1 MRKSLIFSA
10 TLLVAGYNS
19 WAQEGLA
26 TLQDTIRFYKAT
38 ARPIEIFN
46 TPAVDYAPSISADG
60 KTMIIESNKEGRY
73 KLYESKLVNGQWSKP
88 EDIPSINDYGD
99 TTDLIGGPS
108 LSFDGNYLF
117 FFASFREGIGSEDIY
132 FSERKGNQW
141 SAPKNLGKPVN
152 STGYEGFPSISA
164 DGNTLYFVRQNF
176 TGPSDPELVK
186 IWGNSACYSI
196 YGSRKNPVTKEW
208 GEPFKLPFPIN
219 QDCEKAPRILSDDR
233 TLIFASNRLGG
244 YGDYDLYQTFLSD
257 IGDWTQ
263 PISLE
268 FVNTATSDQFA
279 SISAQ
284 GDKMYYVQ
292 DSKDIY
298 SVEIPPHLR
307 QFKNN
312 VIQGFITNGA
322 TGAGVEAEIIVRDA
336 FTSKEIMNMKN
347 NPNDG
352 RYTVVLAVGNNYNI
366 EVRKE
371 GFTSRSFFFDLSS
384 ESDYK
389 ELDRDILLYSSAKLN
404 LNLYDIDIF
413 EPISANIKV
422 KAQGATNFL
431 INTENDATGKITLD
445 VPLGNKYEVFIDKEN
460 FESQFF
466 IFDVAGLVV
475 YPDFER
481 DVEMTPIKRQVAI
494 NIADL
499 TNDGKI
505 KSKVRIRNQNRDEV
519 IIVEGN
525 ETVALR
531 VGDRYEIEATSDQ
544 GYAFNSTIIE
554 VTTEGEKVVAAD
566 GNIIEGEG
574 LKVGIELKLQPLN
587 PGSNLTLRDILF
599 KSGSDQLDDISFIEL
614 SRVILLMK
622 ENPTLKIE
630 IAAHTDDIGS
640 DAYNKILSE
649 RRAKSVA
656 NILKEEKIDPTRFVA
671 LGKGESEPVF
681 PNDSEENRAK
691 NRRVVLKILGI

>member
-1 MRKSLIFSA
+1 MKKIFIISTILLFSGFHSL
-10 TLLVAGYNS
+10 
-19 WAQEGLA
+19 AQEGLV
-26 TLQDTIRFYKAT
+26 TLQDTLRYYKAT
-38 ARPIEIFN
+38 AKPIEAFN
-46 TPAVDYAPSISADG
+46 TKAVDYAPSISADG
-60 KTMIIESNKEGRY
+60 KIMIIESNKEGRY

-88 EDIPSINDYGD
+88 EGIPEINNYGD
-99 TTDLIGGPS
+99 STDLIGGPS

-117 FFASFREGIGSEDIY
+117 FFASFREGLGSEDIY

-141 SAPKNLGKPVN
+141 SAPKNIGKPIN
-152 STGYEGFPSISA
+152 STGYEGFPSISS

-176 TGPSDPELVK
+176 TGPSDPDLVK
-186 IWGNSACYSI
+186 IWGTSACYSI

-244 YGDYDLYQTFLSD
+244 YGDYDLYQTYLND

-268 FVNTATSDQFA
+268 FVNTASSDQFA

-322 TGAGVEAEIIVRDA
+322 TGTGVEAEIIVRDA
-336 FTSKEIMNMKN
+336 FTSKEIMIMKN

-371 GFTSRSFFFDLSS
+371 GFTSRSFFFDLSR
-384 ESDYK
+384 ENEYK
-389 ELDRDILLYSSAKLN
+389 ELDQDILLYSSAKLN

-413 EPISANIKV
+413 EPISATIKV
-422 KAQGATNFL
+422 KAQGATAFL

-445 VPLGNKYEVFIDKEN
+445 MPLGKIYEVFIDKEN

-554 VTTEGEKVVAAD
+554 ITTEGEKVVAAD
-566 GNIIEGEG
+566 GNVIEGEG

-587 PGSNLTLRDILF
+587 LGSNLTLRDILF
-599 KSGSDQLDDISFIEL
+599 KSGSDQLDDISFAEL
-614 SRVILLMK
+614 SRVILLMQ
-622 ENPTLKIE
+622 ENPTLSIE
-630 IAAHTDDIGS
+630 IAAHTDDVGS

-656 NILKEEKIDPTRFVA
+656 SILSEEKIDPTRFVA
-671 LGKGESEPVF
+671 LGKGESEPIV
-681 PNDSEENRAK
+681 PNDTEENRAK